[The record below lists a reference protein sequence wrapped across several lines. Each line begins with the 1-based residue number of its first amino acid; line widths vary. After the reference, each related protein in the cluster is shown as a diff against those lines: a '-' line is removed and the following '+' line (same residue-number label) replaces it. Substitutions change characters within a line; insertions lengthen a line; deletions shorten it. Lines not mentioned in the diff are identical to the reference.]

1 MFFIKMKHYV
11 YYITLVLFFG
21 SFLGISQDRNGGTQ
35 FKLKG
40 SVQMKADRSPISGVL
55 VSTSSGIQTFT
66 DGLGDFE
73 INTAIGEV
81 LTIEDLGFQTV
92 RLRIKS
98 KDNILVQVED
108 YVPQEGKKVPLAIS
122 KSSATL
128 HQAYLDSASSY
139 KKTDIAKSIDFVAQ
153 SISQLGKLGNKKEL
167 AKSLTTLGE
176 IYLFHK
182 QYDLASDNFEDA
194 LASNKTIETSLLL
207 GKTYHITKKF
217 QEVEKVI
224 APLQEIQDMLPHQR
238 VTMYE
243 LLGDA
248 KKGLNDIPTAV
259 SFYNEGLTIA
269 TKNQIAAK
277 MTDLTSKI
285 ADTYAQGNQLI
296 EAEAY
301 YGNSL
306 ELANKLAPKRALQE
320 KEKVADFYNKKSQFT
335 EEIAM
340 RKNSLEALEKLK
352 TPQQRTSKT
361 ALGDTLTAQRI
372 NYKIANAYISQDKY
386 NEAIPFLEKSIVEA
400 DFEDDLLVQKDATR
414 KLSEVYEYKGDFNLA
429 LETYQDYVALV
440 DTLYVRKEQEIS
452 SAIRFNRE
460 IASTQNRITGLEQ
473 ERELSQSKYDLA
485 LTQKELSEESYK
497 NQRWV
502 IYSLVCGLVLM
513 ALAAFFFYRSN
524 QQQKLANNLLA
535 LKSLR
540 SQMNPHFIF
549 NALNSVNNFIAKSD
563 ERSANRYLSEFSTLM
578 RSVLENSEED
588 FIPLSKELSLLELY
602 MKLEHSRFPDKFD
615 YRITIAEKVDV
626 PSFKIPPMLLQPY
639 IENAIWHGLR
649 YKKEKGLLEVNVQ
662 STRGN
667 VLEISISDDGI
678 GRKKSAELKTQHQ
691 KKQRSKGMGNIRQRV
706 AILNEMHKNKV
717 AVDISDLNKDGS
729 GTKVVFTLKKD
740 T

>member
-1 MFFIKMKHYV
+1 M
-11 YYITLVLFFG
+11 FFG
-21 SFLGISQDRNGGTQ
+21 SFLGVSQNSNGGTQ

-40 SVQMKADRSPISGVL
+40 RVQLKADRSPISGVM

-73 INTAIGEV
+73 INTAVGEL
-81 LTIEDLGFQTV
+81 LTIENLGFQTV

-98 KDNILVQVED
+98 KDDILVQVED
-108 YVPQEGKKVPLAIS
+108 YVPYKGKKEPLTIS
-122 KSSATL
+122 RSSATL
-128 HQAYLDSASSY
+128 HQAYLDSAIIY

-153 SISQLGKLGNKKEL
+153 SIAQLGKLGNKKEL
-167 AKSLTTLGE
+167 AKSLTALGE

-182 QYDLASDNFEDA
+182 QYDLALDNFEDA

-207 GKTYHITKKF
+207 GETYNSTKQF

-224 APLQEIQDMLPHQR
+224 APLREIQGMLPHQR
-238 VTMYE
+238 VMMYE

-259 SFYNEGLTIA
+259 SFYNEGLTVA

-285 ADTYAQGNQLI
+285 ADAYAQGNQLI

-320 KEKVADFYNKKSQFT
+320 KEKVADFYNKKSQYA

-340 RKNSLEALEKLK
+340 RKNSLATLEKLK

-361 ALGDTLTAQRI
+361 ELGDTLTAQRI

-502 IYSLVCGLVLM
+502 IYSLLCGLVLM
-513 ALAAFFFYRSN
+513 ALASFFFYRSN

-588 FIPLSKELSLLELY
+588 FIPLTKELSLLELY

-615 YRITIAEKVDV
+615 YRITIDENLDI

-649 YKKEKGLLEVNVQ
+649 YKEEKGLLEVNVL
-662 STRGN
+662 SKGEN
-667 VLEISISDDGI
+667 LLEISISDDGI
-678 GRKKSAELKTQHQ
+678 GRKKSTELKTQHQ
-691 KKQRSKGMGNIRQRV
+691 KKQQSKGMGNIRQRV

-717 AVDISDLNKDGS
+717 VVNISDLNKDGS

>member
-1 MFFIKMKHYV
+1 MKKGVCYIMIFF
-11 YYITLVLFFG
+11 FFG
-21 SFLGISQDRNGGTQ
+21 SFVGRSQNQAGVAQ
-35 FKLKG
+35 LKIKG
-40 SVQMKADRSPISGVL
+40 AVQMKETRAPISGVM
-55 VSTSSGIQTFT
+55 VSTSTGAQTFT
-66 DGLGDFE
+66 DGLGAFE
-73 INTAIGEV
+73 INATIGEM
-81 LTIEDLGFQTV
+81 LTIEDLGFETV
-92 RLRIKS
+92 RVRIKS
-98 KDNILVQVED
+98 KDDILVQVED
-108 YVPQEGKKVPLAIS
+108 YIPEQKKESVSTLS
-122 KSSATL
+122 RSSIAS
-128 HQAYLDSASSY
+128 HQAYLDSANTY
-139 KKTDIAKSIDFVAQ
+139 KKIDIAKSIDYVAQ
-153 SISQLGKLGNKKEL
+153 SIAQLGKLGNKKEL

-182 QYDLASDNFEDA
+182 QYDLAVDNFQDA
-194 LASNKTIETSLLL
+194 MEANKTITTALLL
-207 GKTYHITKKF
+207 GKTYVITK
-217 QEVEKVI
+217 QYDAVEKVMD
-224 APLQEIQDMLPHQR
+224 PLRELDIMLPYQR

-248 KKGLNDIPTAV
+248 KKGLNEISTAV
-259 SFYNEGLTIA
+259 SFYNEGLTVA
-269 TKNQIAAK
+269 TKNQIAPK
-277 MTDLTSKI
+277 VTDLTSKI
-285 ADTYAQGNQLI
+285 ADTYAQGNQLV

-340 RKNSLEALEKLK
+340 RKNSLETLEKLN
-352 TPQQRTSKT
+352 TPAKRSSSQ
-361 ALGDTLTAQRI
+361 ALGDTITAQRI

-400 DFEDDLLVQKDATR
+400 DSEDDLLVQKDATR

-429 LETYQDYVALV
+429 LETYQEYVALV

-452 SAIRFNRE
+452 RAARFNRE
-460 IASTQNRITGLEQ
+460 IASTQSRITGLEQ

-497 NQRWV
+497 NQKWV
-502 IYSLVCGLVLM
+502 IYSLIFGLVLM
-513 ALAAFFFYRSN
+513 ALATFFFYRSN

-563 ERSANRYLSEFSTLM
+563 ERSANRYLSDFSTLM

-588 FIPLSKELSLLELY
+588 FIPLSKELNLLELY
-602 MKLEHSRFPDKFD
+602 IKLEHSRFPDKFD
-615 YRITIAEKVDV
+615 YRINIDERLDI
-626 PSFKIPPMLLQPY
+626 PSFQIPPMLLQPY

-649 YKKEKGLLEVNVQ
+649 YKEAKGMLEVNVA
-662 STRGN
+662 SKGDDI
-667 VLEISISDDGI
+667 LEISISDDGI

-691 KKQRSKGMGNIRQRV
+691 KRNRSKGMGNIEQRV
-706 AILNEMHKNKV
+706 AILNEMQKNKV
-717 AVDISDLNKDGS
+717 SVEISNLTDSGT
-729 GTKVVFTLKKD
+729 GTKVIFTLKKD
-740 T
+740 I